1 MGQPSFLGGKK
12 DNRASKYCISLPL
25 VPCHGYLSIPSLQMQ
40 MFPIYTFLYY
50 TSHPPPSRPQFP
62 RQASYG
68 FHYGKSVDEDTTPI
82 DTPMKVKDKMSSFT
96 HLLSDFWY
104 NSLGSTCTCPYLFVG
119 TNVFQSAS
127 LSKSNIRFVGS
138 PIVLQWEGR
147 NTSIRCVIEVNEHF
161 MESLFDRISNGSC
174 LNSISCRQDFQFIK
188 TLCRYFYR
196 DLHHHLGLV
205 IHTWDPGPSWSTPQ
219 TCEEELKDDQ
229 GRPPPWPPP

>member
-1 MGQPSFLGGKK
+1 MSKSPSSILKQIVKFLKEEHHWL
-12 DNRASKYCISLPL
+12 LPTT
-25 VPCHGYLSIPSLQMQ
+25 C
-40 MFPIYTFLYY
+40 
-50 TSHPPPSRPQFP
+50 PPSKLKP
-62 RQASYG
+62 RTVCCQEG
-68 FHYGKSVDEDTTPI
+68 EDDEDTTPI

-127 LSKSNIRFVGS
+127 SSKSNIRFVGS

-188 TLCRYFYR
+188 TFCRCFYR
-196 DLHHHLGLV
+196 DLHHRLGLV

-219 TCEEELKDDQ
+219 TYEEELKDDQ